1 MPQRFNIPEVLL
13 FQKHYRLSFN
23 DYILVT
29 GKRPVKGLSTFVFVS
44 FDMPTPY
51 PAAADA
57 TLIALFLQGNQSAFE
72 TLLLRY
78 KDRIYTSIY
87 LLVKDRSLA
96 EDLFQDCFLKILR
109 TLREGR
115 YDEQGKFLPWALR
128 VAHNLC
134 MDHFR
139 RTRTHATVLCG
150 DDQVLNHLSGG
161 SVAELRLEKQQ
172 TEAGIHALIGKLP
185 EEQQKVVVLRI
196 YGELSFKEIAEET
209 GVSINTA
216 LGRMRYALIN
226 LRKLMEGD
234 VVGVL

>member
-1 MPQRFNIPEVLL
+1 MP
-13 FQKHYRLSFN
+13 
-23 DYILVT
+23 IL
-29 GKRPVKGLSTFVFVS
+29 
-44 FDMPTPY
+44 Y
-51 PAAADA
+51 PAASDA
-57 TLIALFLQGNQSAFE
+57 TLIAAFLAGDQPAFE
-72 TLLLRY
+72 ILLVRY
-78 KDRIYTSIY
+78 KDRIFTSIY
-87 LLVKDRSLA
+87 LLVKERNLA

-139 RTRTHATVLCG
+139 RTRTHATVYCG
-150 DDQVLNHLSGG
+150 DDQVLDHLTG
-161 SVAELRLEKQQ
+161 SSVPELRLEKQQ
-172 TEAGIHALIGKLP
+172 TESGIHALIGQLP
-185 EEQQKVVVLRI
+185 EEQQKVVILRI

-226 LRKLMEGD
+226 LRKLMETD
-234 VVGVL
+234 LVGIL